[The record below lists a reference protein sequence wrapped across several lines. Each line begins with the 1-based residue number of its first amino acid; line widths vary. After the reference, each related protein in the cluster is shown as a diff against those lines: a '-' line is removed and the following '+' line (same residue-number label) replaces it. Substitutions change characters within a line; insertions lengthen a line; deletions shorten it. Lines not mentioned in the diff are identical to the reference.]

1 MMTSSVHF
9 EVSAQTAFDYLVDPR
24 NRPEW
29 QSSLRRV
36 ENLSTE
42 TPAVGQSWVDVTAPG
57 LRAAMETTV
66 LEPHRTWTEV
76 GTWRGI
82 SAELTLRFVPEP
94 LGCTV
99 TAEVRVTGRGLL
111 RPVGPVITAAAAA
124 AVPTDLKKAARTL
137 SERAP
142 DQ

>member
-1 MMTSSVHF
+1 MLASSVHF
-9 EVSAQTAFDYLVDPR
+9 DVSAETAFAYLVDPR

-36 ENLSTE
+36 EQLSTE
-42 TPAVGQSWVDVTAPG
+42 TPAVGQTWVDVTAPG

-82 SAELTLRFVPEP
+82 SAELTLRFAPVP

-99 TAEVRVTGRGLL
+99 TAEVRVTGTGLF
-111 RPVGPVITAAAAA
+111 RPAGPVITAAAAA
-124 AVPTDLKKAARTL
+124 AVPTDLKKAARAL

-142 DQ
+142 GQ